1 MGRGPK
7 ALQTLPTAGVK
18 VILRVRGT
26 VRQALAGYKQGELR
40 PASGPDIRVGS

>member
-18 VILRVRGT
+18 VILRVKGT
-26 VRQALAGYKQGELR
+26 GRRALAGFKQGELR
-40 PASGPDIRVGS
+40 PASGPDIRVSA